1 MEFFSAVTDDK
12 FHQVISAKG
21 NASKLV
27 TILSNNSGRL
37 VEAGDAKI
45 AFLSQAQRRLTEILI
60 QPQLP
65 DVKHKQYGGVLRK
78 DDLCKVLKS
87 LMIKNSMDF
96 DVDFPFCSIVFF

>member
-1 MEFFSAVTDDK
+1 MEFLSAVTDDK

-45 AFLSQAQRRLTEILI
+45 AFLFQVQRRLTKFSI
-60 QPQLP
+60 QPQLAD
-65 DVKHKQYGGVLRK
+65 DV
-78 DDLCKVLKS
+78 
-87 LMIKNSMDF
+87 
-96 DVDFPFCSIVFF
+96 